1 VRTDLL
7 GTDEGSFSAV
17 LVNGRETMSGPLQ
30 VLAVSFGPGADFAG
44 RVLDEVDRLQGRN
57 MLRVLDMLFLAKT
70 ESGDVEQVSFG
81 DDEDFGA
88 LLASIVPLGAGGV
101 AAPHDGNGASGFDQA
116 DALALADSLSP
127 GTSLAFLLVEHRW
140 AAPLFDAIEETGGT
154 LLGEGF
160 LTPEAGLL
168 VGAEVAA
175 MEEAAQVIAAAQA
188 AEAEAALRAFEAGVE
203 AEEAVA
209 ESEAIR
215 SAAAAEAARALI
227 AAGLV
232 EEAAAHE
239 AVEALAAAGL
249 IVRGS
254 DQAAAEALAEG
265 GATVR
270 AASITVA
277 EARVLRYLP
286 TTLPFAVIAD
296 KLGISRSAAK
306 DRAERVYRKLEVHS
320 REAAVDRAR
329 ELGLLDT
336 K

>member
-1 VRTDLL
+1 MT
-7 GTDEGSFSAV
+7 
-17 LVNGRETMSGPLQ
+17 GPLQ
-30 VLAVSFGPGADFAG
+30 VMAVSFGPGADFQG
-44 RVLDEVDRLQGRN
+44 RVLAEVDRLQGRD

-70 ESGDVEQVSFG
+70 DDGVIEQVSFG
-81 DDEDFGA
+81 DDEDFGG
-88 LLASIVPLGAGGV
+88 LLAGIVPVGAAGP
-101 AAPHDGNGASGFDQA
+101 ARSPEGNGASGFDQA
-116 DALALADSLSP
+116 DALALADSLAP
-127 GTSLAFLLVEHRW
+127 GAALAFLLVEHRW
-140 AAPLFDAIEETGGT
+140 AGPLFDAIAETGGT

-175 MEEAAQVIAAAQA
+175 MEEAAEVIAAAQA
-188 AEAEAALRAFEAGVE
+188 AEAEAALRAFEAEVE

-209 ESEAIR
+209 ASDAIR
-215 SAAAAEAARALI
+215 AAAAAEAARALI

-232 EEAAAHE
+232 EEAAAQE

-249 IVRGS
+249 IVGGS
-254 DQAAAEALAEG
+254 DEAAAEALAEG
-265 GATVR
+265 AATVR

-286 TTLPFAVIAD
+286 TSLPFAVIAG

-306 DRAERVYRKLEVHS
+306 ERAERVYRKLGVHS
-320 REAAVDRAR
+320 REEAVSRAR
-329 ELGLLDT
+329 ALGLLDS